1 MRKLIV
7 PLMLTFSTA
16 AFADGKA
23 NYEGKGA
30 CVGCHGAGGAG
41 DGVAGA
47 ALNPKPADFTS
58 ADFWSSRDDATV
70 KKAIKEGGPAVGK
83 SPMMPPAAALSDAE
97 VDEILTY
104 IKTFKK

>member
-1 MRKLIV
+1 MHKLIV
-7 PLMLTFSTA
+7 PLMLTFSSA
-16 AFADGKA
+16 ALADGKA
-23 NYEGKGA
+23 VYDGKGA

-41 DGVAGA
+41 DGVAGV

-58 ADFWSSRDDATV
+58 ADFWSSRDDETI
-70 KKAIKEGGPAVGK
+70 KKAIKGGGTAVGK

-97 VDEILTY
+97 VDEVIAY